1 MEGNQHRDN
10 WQVPFFTI
18 WAGQVISLLGSNLA
32 QFALVWWLTQSTG
45 SATVLATASLVALLP
60 GILLGPFAGALV
72 DRWNRRTVMVLADGF
87 IALCAVWLVYLF
99 WAGSMQVGHVYVIML
114 MRALGGVFHWPAMQA
129 STSLMVPDEHLAR
142 VGGLNQ
148 ALHGLVGIVSPPL
161 GAVMLSILPFY
172 AVMGIDVVTALC
184 AIGLLLSI
192 QIPQPKRTT
201 AVSASLSITSVWAD
215 VRAGLGYVWN
225 WPGLRAVLI
234 IATVLNL
241 VMNPAFSLL
250 PLLVTK
256 HFGGGAL
263 QLGWLESAWG
273 GGVVLG
279 GLILGVWGGFRRRVW
294 TSIMGLLGMGVGTL
308 LIGFAPGWALGLAV
322 VAFFVTG
329 FMNPITNGPLFA
341 VIQAKVAPDMQGRVF
356 TVMMS
361 ASSAMSPLGLAIAG
375 PVADWLGVPAWFT
388 LAGVACVLMAVS
400 MPLLPAVMNLESNHT
415 DARGINPRDHGRRAY
430 ARSGVYSAD

>member
-1 MEGNQHRDN
+1 
-10 WQVPFFTI
+10 
-18 WAGQVISLLGSNLA
+18 
-32 QFALVWWLTQSTG
+32 
-45 SATVLATASLVALLP
+45 
-60 GILLGPFAGALV
+60 
-72 DRWNRRTVMVLADGF
+72 
-87 IALCAVWLVYLF
+87 
-99 WAGSMQVGHVYVIML
+99 MQVGHVYVIML

-375 PVADWLGVPAWFT
+375 PVADRLGT
-388 LAGVACVLMAVS
+388 LA
-400 MPLLPAVMNLESNHT
+400 
-415 DARGINPRDHGRRAY
+415 RGLRWPGAGLRDHGIEHAL
-430 ARSGVYSAD
+430 AALSDEPGK